1 MIMELIENEL
11 RQIKLEVKEILKRDI
26 SDEQAF
32 EFLSEELFCLKERNG
47 YNPLFDIEMS
57 ITNGPNDGGVDFVY
71 YDEESSKVILGQCKY
86 TKNLKLND
94 IITELNKMSTTVE
107 NFKISNTGIYNE
119 KLRAELQNA
128 LDRLP
133 DGDEGN
139 VEYNIYTIS
148 DYDETSIMN
157 KIEAEHNT
165 YSKEMVNVYG
175 KDEFITK
182 IKEKVEKL
190 NTIEEEFTIN
200 IDQANNYLTYSN
212 SSADGIMVNMSSN
225 SLIKMFNKYK
235 DEGLLD
241 MNIRKYVKN
250 KMVDDG
256 IKRTLDK
263 DRSNFWFFNNGIIIA
278 CDDYY
283 VDGNTVK
290 IRGFSIVNG
299 GQTTNRIGNYKGSN
313 HEEFFIPCKIICI
326 NNKNKNLFSKVA
338 ETTNSQKPIYP
349 RDLKANSPEMKMLQ
363 SWLDKENIYLEI
375 KRGEKKKNKK
385 YKIKNDEL
393 GQLILSFVYQQP
405 GTARSGKKTIF
416 DNNNYY
422 NKLYKQNYEKDIN
435 KKKFITDL
443 IKLNQEYIYVEEK
456 LKNDTAKYP
465 TKLNNEQKII
475 LKNAKYIFIS
485 LFGIS
490 YFLENGD
497 IDLNDIISDP
507 EIVTTQD
514 FIYGKFIN
522 NYRKDDFEEKITAL
536 IVQIIYC
543 LEEIYNRQLSTGS
556 ITSVS
561 NLFKTD
567 KKYRELIV
575 RHTLQNLNMPYHK
588 GQFDS
593 CIEIFKR

>member
-1 MIMELIENEL
+1 MELIENEL

-200 IDQANNYLTYSN
+200 IDQADNYLTYSN

>member
-1 MIMELIENEL
+1 MELIENEL

-278 CDDYY
+278 CDDCY

>member
-1 MIMELIENEL
+1 MELIENEL

-338 ETTNSQKPIYP
+338 EITNSQKPIYP

>member
-1 MIMELIENEL
+1 MELIENEL

-212 SSADGIMVNMSSN
+212 SSADGIMVNTSSN

>member
-1 MIMELIENEL
+1 MELIENEL

-200 IDQANNYLTYSN
+200 IDRANNFLTYSN

-543 LEEIYNRQLSTGS
+543 LI
-556 ITSVS
+556 
-561 NLFKTD
+561 
-567 KKYRELIV
+567 
-575 RHTLQNLNMPYHK
+575 
-588 GQFDS
+588 
-593 CIEIFKR
+593 

>member
-1 MIMELIENEL
+1 MELIENEL

-250 KMVDDG
+250 NMVDDG

>member
-1 MIMELIENEL
+1 MELIENEL

-212 SSADGIMVNMSSN
+212 SSADGIMVNMPSN

>member
-1 MIMELIENEL
+1 MELIENEL

-256 IKRTLDK
+256 IKRNLDK

>member
-1 MIMELIENEL
+1 MELIENEL

-235 DEGLLD
+235 DEGLLV

>member
-1 MIMELIENEL
+1 MELIENEL

-200 IDQANNYLTYSN
+200 IDQANNFLTYSN

>member
-1 MIMELIENEL
+1 MELIEHEL

-200 IDQANNYLTYSN
+200 IDRANNFLTYSN

>member
-1 MIMELIENEL
+1 MELIENEL

-26 SDEQAF
+26 SNEQAF

-57 ITNGPNDGGVDFVY
+57 ITNGSNDGGIDFVY

-86 TKNLKLND
+86 TEKLKLND

-119 KLRAELQNA
+119 KLRTELQNA

-148 DYDETSIMN
+148 DYDESSIMN
-157 KIEAEHNT
+157 KIEVEHNT
-165 YSKEMVNVYG
+165 YSKDMVNVYG

-182 IKEKVEKL
+182 KKEKVEKL
-190 NTIEEEFTIN
+190 NTIDEEFTIN
-200 IDQANNYLTYSN
+200 IDQANNYLAYSN

-250 KMVDDG
+250 KIVNDG

-263 DRSNFWFFNNGIIIA
+263 DRSNFWFFNNGIIIT

-283 VDGNTVK
+283 IDGNTVK

-375 KRGEKKKNKK
+375 KRGEKKKNKE

-497 IDLNDIISDP
+497 IDLNDIISDS

-514 FIYGKFIN
+514 FIYGEFIS
-522 NYRKDDFEEKITAL
+522 NYKNDDFEEKITAL

>member
-1 MIMELIENEL
+1 MELIENEL

-165 YSKEMVNVYG
+165 MVNVYG

-225 SLIKMFNKYK
+225 SLIKKFNKYK

>member
-1 MIMELIENEL
+1 
-11 RQIKLEVKEILKRDI
+11 
-26 SDEQAF
+26 
-32 EFLSEELFCLKERNG
+32 
-47 YNPLFDIEMS
+47 
-57 ITNGPNDGGVDFVY
+57 
-71 YDEESSKVILGQCKY
+71 
-86 TKNLKLND
+86 
-94 IITELNKMSTTVE
+94 
-107 NFKISNTGIYNE
+107 
-119 KLRAELQNA
+119 
-128 LDRLP
+128 
-133 DGDEGN
+133 
-139 VEYNIYTIS
+139 
-148 DYDETSIMN
+148 
-157 KIEAEHNT
+157 
-165 YSKEMVNVYG
+165 
-175 KDEFITK
+175 
-182 IKEKVEKL
+182 
-190 NTIEEEFTIN
+190 
-200 IDQANNYLTYSN
+200 
-212 SSADGIMVNMSSN
+212 MSSN

-422 NKLYKQNYEKDIN
+422 NK
-435 KKKFITDL
+435 
-443 IKLNQEYIYVEEK
+443 
-456 LKNDTAKYP
+456 
-465 TKLNNEQKII
+465 
-475 LKNAKYIFIS
+475 S
-485 LFGIS
+485 L
-490 YFLENGD
+490 E
-497 IDLNDIISDP
+497 
-507 EIVTTQD
+507 
-514 FIYGKFIN
+514 
-522 NYRKDDFEEKITAL
+522 
-536 IVQIIYC
+536 
-543 LEEIYNRQLSTGS
+543 
-556 ITSVS
+556 
-561 NLFKTD
+561 
-567 KKYRELIV
+567 
-575 RHTLQNLNMPYHK
+575 
-588 GQFDS
+588 
-593 CIEIFKR
+593 

>member
-1 MIMELIENEL
+1 MELIENEL

-456 LKNDTAKYP
+456 LKNDTTKYP

>member
-1 MIMELIENEL
+1 MELIENEL

-175 KDEFITK
+175 KGEFITK

>member
-1 MIMELIENEL
+1 MELIENEL

-456 LKNDTAKYP
+456 LKNDTVKYP

>member
-1 MIMELIENEL
+1 MELIENEL

-283 VDGNTVK
+283 VGGNTVK

>member
-1 MIMELIENEL
+1 MELIENEL

-326 NNKNKNLFSKVA
+326 NKQKQRMYGLKDHLYCGLCASGFRAIIRVSK
-338 ETTNSQKPIYP
+338 
-349 RDLKANSPEMKMLQ
+349 
-363 SWLDKENIYLEI
+363 
-375 KRGEKKKNKK
+375 
-385 YKIKNDEL
+385 
-393 GQLILSFVYQQP
+393 
-405 GTARSGKKTIF
+405 
-416 DNNNYY
+416 
-422 NKLYKQNYEKDIN
+422 
-435 KKKFITDL
+435 
-443 IKLNQEYIYVEEK
+443 
-456 LKNDTAKYP
+456 
-465 TKLNNEQKII
+465 
-475 LKNAKYIFIS
+475 
-485 LFGIS
+485 
-490 YFLENGD
+490 
-497 IDLNDIISDP
+497 
-507 EIVTTQD
+507 
-514 FIYGKFIN
+514 
-522 NYRKDDFEEKITAL
+522 
-536 IVQIIYC
+536 
-543 LEEIYNRQLSTGS
+543 
-556 ITSVS
+556 
-561 NLFKTD
+561 
-567 KKYRELIV
+567 
-575 RHTLQNLNMPYHK
+575 
-588 GQFDS
+588 
-593 CIEIFKR
+593 

>member
-1 MIMELIENEL
+1 MELIENEL

-465 TKLNNEQKII
+465 TKLNNEQ
-475 LKNAKYIFIS
+475 YIFIS

-522 NYRKDDFEEKITAL
+522 NYRKDDFEERITAL

>member
-1 MIMELIENEL
+1 MELIENEL

-256 IKRTLDK
+256 IKRTLGK

>member
-1 MIMELIENEL
+1 MELIENEL

-263 DRSNFWFFNNGIIIA
+263 DRSNFLFFNNGIIIA

>member
-1 MIMELIENEL
+1 MELIENEL

-26 SDEQAF
+26 SNEQAF

-57 ITNGPNDGGVDFVY
+57 ITNGSNDGGIDFVY

-86 TKNLKLND
+86 TEKLKLND

-119 KLRAELQNA
+119 KLRTELQNA

-148 DYDETSIMN
+148 DYDESSIMN
-157 KIEAEHNT
+157 KIEVEHNT
-165 YSKEMVNVYG
+165 YSKDMVNVYG

-182 IKEKVEKL
+182 KKEKVEKL
-190 NTIEEEFTIN
+190 NTIDEEFTIN
-200 IDQANNYLTYSN
+200 IDQANNYLAYSN

-250 KMVDDG
+250 KIVNDG

-263 DRSNFWFFNNGIIIA
+263 DRSNFWFFNNGIIIT

-283 VDGNTVK
+283 IDGNTVK

-385 YKIKNDEL
+385 FKIKNDEL
-393 GQLILSFVYQQP
+393 GQLILSFIYQQP

-497 IDLNDIISDP
+497 IDLNDIISDS

-514 FIYGKFIN
+514 FIYGEFIS
-522 NYRKDDFEEKITAL
+522 NYKNDDFEEKITAL

>member
-1 MIMELIENEL
+1 MELIENEL

-200 IDQANNYLTYSN
+200 IDRANNFLTYSN

-250 KMVDDG
+250 KMIDDG

-543 LEEIYNRQLSTGS
+543 FEEIYNRQLSTGS

>member
-1 MIMELIENEL
+1 MELIENEL

-263 DRSNFWFFNNGIIIA
+263 DRSNFWVFNNGIIIA

>member
-1 MIMELIENEL
+1 MELIENEL

-212 SSADGIMVNMSSN
+212 SSSDGIMVNMSSN
-225 SLIKMFNKYK
+225 YLIKMFNKYK

>member
-1 MIMELIENEL
+1 
-11 RQIKLEVKEILKRDI
+11 
-26 SDEQAF
+26 
-32 EFLSEELFCLKERNG
+32 
-47 YNPLFDIEMS
+47 
-57 ITNGPNDGGVDFVY
+57 
-71 YDEESSKVILGQCKY
+71 
-86 TKNLKLND
+86 
-94 IITELNKMSTTVE
+94 MSTTVE

>member
-1 MIMELIENEL
+1 MELIENEL

-338 ETTNSQKPIYP
+338 ETTKSQKPIYP

>member
-1 MIMELIENEL
+1 MELIENEL

-416 DNNNYY
+416 DNNNSL

>member
-1 MIMELIENEL
+1 
-11 RQIKLEVKEILKRDI
+11 
-26 SDEQAF
+26 
-32 EFLSEELFCLKERNG
+32 
-47 YNPLFDIEMS
+47 
-57 ITNGPNDGGVDFVY
+57 
-71 YDEESSKVILGQCKY
+71 
-86 TKNLKLND
+86 
-94 IITELNKMSTTVE
+94 
-107 NFKISNTGIYNE
+107 
-119 KLRAELQNA
+119 
-128 LDRLP
+128 
-133 DGDEGN
+133 
-139 VEYNIYTIS
+139 
-148 DYDETSIMN
+148 
-157 KIEAEHNT
+157 
-165 YSKEMVNVYG
+165 
-175 KDEFITK
+175 
-182 IKEKVEKL
+182 
-190 NTIEEEFTIN
+190 
-200 IDQANNYLTYSN
+200 
-212 SSADGIMVNMSSN
+212 
-225 SLIKMFNKYK
+225 
-235 DEGLLD
+235 
-241 MNIRKYVKN
+241 
-250 KMVDDG
+250 MVDDG

>member
-1 MIMELIENEL
+1 MELIENEL

-588 GQFDS
+588 RQFDS

>member
-1 MIMELIENEL
+1 MELIENEL

-299 GQTTNRIGNYKGSN
+299 GQTTNKIGNYKGSN

>member
-1 MIMELIENEL
+1 MELIENEL

-263 DRSNFWFFNNGIIIA
+263 DRSNFWFFNNGIIIV

>member
-1 MIMELIENEL
+1 MELIENEL

-200 IDQANNYLTYSN
+200 IDRANNFLTYSN

>member
-1 MIMELIENEL
+1 MELIENEL

-200 IDQANNYLTYSN
+200 IDRANNFLTYSN

-465 TKLNNEQKII
+465 TKLNNEKKII

>member
-1 MIMELIENEL
+1 MELIENEL

-200 IDQANNYLTYSN
+200 IDQANNYLIYSN